1 VESPIA
7 AALVITAIGMTLL
20 FLALAFFYG
29 LMALMTAVVK
39 DRPAVRAPSTEQEE
53 GPGEAVP
60 AGHGADALLRAAAI
74 AVAVARAE
82 AEQGFNLVG
91 IPAQEGTAA
100 ADLLSPWWA
109 LHHQRQLA
117 LHSDR
122 RRVS

>member
-1 VESPIA
+1 MESPIA

-29 LMALMTAVVK
+29 LMALMTSVIQ
-39 DRPAVRAPSTEQEE
+39 DRPAARASSTEQEE
-53 GPGEAVP
+53 GPGEARPVGP
-60 AGHGADALLRAAAI
+60 SEDALLRAAAI

-91 IPAQEGTAA
+91 TPAQEEAA
-100 ADLLSPWWA
+100 ATSLLSPWWA

>member
-1 VESPIA
+1 MESPIA

-29 LMALMTAVVK
+29 LMALMTSVIK
-39 DRPAVRAPSTEQEE
+39 DRPAARASSTEREE
-53 GPGEAVP
+53 GPGAARPV
-60 AGHGADALLRAAAI
+60 GHSEDALLRAAAI
-74 AVAVARAE
+74 AVAIARAE
-82 AEQGFNLVG
+82 AEQGLNLVG
-91 IPAQEGTAA
+91 TPAQEEAA
-100 ADLLSPWWA
+100 ATSLLSPWWA